1 METVSKTA
9 NEIELKQLRRELK
22 RAKAELVYNY
32 DIIEQL
38 NNKLKIL
45 EYMNNED
52 KQGWKF
58 EMDRVREEA
67 QKKVNDAEYS
77 YKKLVYETNLLN
89 RTQSI
94 HTKYINELEDILRHN
109 NIVFGNARG
118 EYKDALKEAYN
129 M

>member
-1 METVSKTA
+1 METVSKTS

-22 RAKAELVYNY
+22 RAKAELIYNY
-32 DIIEQL
+32 DIIEEL

-52 KQGWKF
+52 KQGWKY